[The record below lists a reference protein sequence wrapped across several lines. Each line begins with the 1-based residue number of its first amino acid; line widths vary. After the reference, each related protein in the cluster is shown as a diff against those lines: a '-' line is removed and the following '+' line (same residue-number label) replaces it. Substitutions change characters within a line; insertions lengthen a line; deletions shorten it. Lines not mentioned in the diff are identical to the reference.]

1 MKGWNV
7 IQYRCQ
13 QTQNIFRDSIF
24 GHDKSRIQ
32 MLINEVDL
40 DHPKQVMPWIVRK
53 NVYWILTTIVD
64 DKNSIFD
71 QCTFACFSNFN
82 EKNCVMFAIEGQR
95 NFFEIT
101 IV

>member
-1 MKGWNV
+1 MQDITTIQVLIIHKWRIHNGTYKQWSNSLKGWNV

-24 GHDKSRIQ
+24 GDDKSKIQ

-53 NVYWILTTIVD
+53 NVYWVLTTIVD
-64 DKNSIFD
+64 DKNSTFD
-71 QCTFACFSNFN
+71 
-82 EKNCVMFAIEGQR
+82 
-95 NFFEIT
+95 
-101 IV
+101 